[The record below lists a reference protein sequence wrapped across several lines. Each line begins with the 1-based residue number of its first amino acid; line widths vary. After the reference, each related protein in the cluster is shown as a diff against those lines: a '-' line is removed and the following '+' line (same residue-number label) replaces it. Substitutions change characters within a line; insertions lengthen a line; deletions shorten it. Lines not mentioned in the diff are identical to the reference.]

1 MIYENLT
8 VWTFVHDLQNGK
20 NTDNYSSIKIEKQSE
35 KLPMGIKERKGNSE
49 RANHSDKS
57 CWGQFE

>member
-8 VWTFVHDLQNGK
+8 VWTFVHDLQNDK
-20 NTDNYSSIKIEKQSE
+20 NTDNYSSIIIKNQSE
-35 KLPMGIKERKGNSE
+35 KLPISIKVRKENSE

-57 CWGQFE
+57 CWGQSE